1 MKSLRILSGSWHEAL
16 GIALFLTSLNKCT
29 MIIHRGIVQMES
41 LRGKSVIKKELIE
54 EVKDRLVKAYNP
66 NAIYLFGSYA
76 WGTPTEDSDL
86 DILVVVEKS
95 SEKTYRRPIPGYDA
109 LFGLGISKDLIVYT
123 QEEFDKY
130 AHDITT
136 LCYKIKQDGELMY
149 AKS

>member
-1 MKSLRILSGSWHEAL
+1 MI
-16 GIALFLTSLNKCT
+16 NKAV
-29 MIIHRGIVQMES
+29 IEE
-41 LRGKSVIKKELIE
+41 IKKRLI
-54 EVKDRLVKAYNP
+54 KAYKP

-86 DILVVVEKS
+86 DILIVVEKS
-95 SEKTYRRPIPGYDA
+95 AEKTYRRPILGYDA

-123 QEEFDKY
+123 QEEFEKY
-130 AHDITT
+130 SHDITT